1 MILEL
6 GSDRSNSLYRK
17 GQGLQALFGSCV
29 YRANTLVF
37 ENIVDVQYYML
48 QVYYIEIH
56 SF

>member
-48 QVYYIEIH
+48 QVTI
-56 SF
+56 